1 MMSTKPESTMGLNKM
16 ISGYGAIARLIV
28 LTGLM
33 LVNSLVMAA
42 SIKDINF
49 ETLPGDK
56 VKVIMTMS
64 GAVDK
69 PLSFAIEEPARIALD
84 MPGVTVDLERK
95 TKSIGIGMARSITA
109 VESGDRT
116 RVVLNLIKLVP
127 YEINTAGNQ
136 VILTLEGG
144 GTGIARV
151 SAATSKKLA
160 AATATTGSIDGIDF
174 RRGELGEAR
183 VIISLSDEAT
193 VVDSREEGGRIVID
207 FLDSTLPEK
216 LERTLDVIDFATP
229 LKTVDTFAHGN
240 GVRMVLKPV
249 SDEYTFLAYQSD
261 NLFTAEVKPI
271 TKEDAEVKKK
281 KQKGFTG
288 ERLSLNFQSIEV
300 RAILQLLADF
310 TGLNLVA
317 SDSVGGNL
325 TLRLKNV
332 PWDQALDIILKSRGL
347 AMRQSGNVI
356 MVAPADEVVAREQRE
371 LEAMAQKEV
380 LAPLRTE
387 FIQVN
392 FAKAKE
398 IQELLVAE
406 GNSLITDRGSVGTDE
421 RTNTLLVKETADN
434 LLAIRQLVERLDVP
448 VRQVMIES
456 RIVIASDT
464 FSKDIG
470 VRFGSAKTA
479 LFGSENDAGVR
490 ENFFTAGGKLKG
502 RTNYG
507 ARHVGYHQEDISS
520 YVVDLAAATPS
531 AALGMAVGKIGSY
544 LLELELSAMQ
554 LENKGEI
561 IANPRVITSNQQ
573 TAVIEQGREIAFQ
586 TIEDDTVKI
595 AFKEVLLKLE
605 VTPQITPNDN
615 VIMEL
620 LVEND
625 TLGDESTTFGQNIDS
640 KKLETKV
647 LVKNGETVVL
657 GGVYDQI
664 KRDTVEKVPFFGD
677 LPVLGHLFRLTLQ
690 QNDKTELL
698 VFVTPSILDENMQLS
713 SN

>member
-1 MMSTKPESTMGLNKM
+1 MSTKPESTMGLNKM

-95 TKSIGIGMARSITA
+95 TKSIGIGIARSITA

-470 VRFGSAKTA
+470 VRFGVAKDA
-479 LFGSENDAGVR
+479 YYGDEIAGVR
-490 ENFFTAGGKLKG
+490 ENLAVVGGALKGNQQLGVYGTAG
-502 RTNYG
+502 Y
-507 ARHVGYHQEDISS
+507 VQEDISN
-520 YVVDLAAATPS
+520 YIVDLAAATPS
-531 AALGMAVGKIGSY
+531 AALSMAVGKIGTY
-544 LLELELSAMQ
+544 LLQLELSAMQ

-573 TAVIEQGREIAFQ
+573 TATIEQGREIAFQ

-664 KRDTVEKVPFFGD
+664 KRKTVEKVPFFGD
-677 LPVLGHLFRLTLQ
+677 LPVLGHLFRLTLE

>member
-1 MMSTKPESTMGLNKM
+1 MSTKPESTMGLNKM